1 MVKTEGLVCLHL
13 TGFVTTQVRLLRLLS
28 ILRSTSFGIALLF
41 PFNNQED
48 FVSMAVV
55 KDLWLD
61 VDPVFYTVQG
71 PGALVRNV
79 NSQQPLD
86 SWDDFNEC

>member
-1 MVKTEGLVCLHL
+1 M
-13 TGFVTTQVRLLRLLS
+13 GFLWLIGKWL
-28 ILRSTSFGIALLF
+28 FPWLLF

-48 FVSMAVV
+48 FVPIAVV